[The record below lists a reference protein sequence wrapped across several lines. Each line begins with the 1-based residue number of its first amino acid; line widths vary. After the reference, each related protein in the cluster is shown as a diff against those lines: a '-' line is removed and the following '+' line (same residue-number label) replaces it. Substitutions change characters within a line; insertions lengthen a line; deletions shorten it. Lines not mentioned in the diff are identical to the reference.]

1 MGRPYALFAIP
12 LHAGERDASDPPT
25 VSVAIGIAEAAISP
39 ADQQPK
45 DKPSRASA
53 SVGPPPVGEVRF
65 SAAANGRGPAASMP
79 RPRISLPRTVPC
91 LLCRA
96 MPCRLLNLESVSHAR
111 PLPEVPPQMLTAHQK
126 RRPPVP
132 SWRDEAPA
140 ADGAEGAART
150 WAAPWRPPRDTAPAG
165 ASVSPKRRL
174 VLDQALSALFAKRL
188 GREVGAAAGGRRPAG
203 GGARRAS
210 SRRWSGRRRNVRL
223 PRSRCWAFDNRSCGR
238 RGTVRDVVCAPR
250 PTPVQSVYRRLPAAL
265 LPSFGCDTA

>member
-1 MGRPYALFAIP
+1 MGRPHALFAIP
-12 LHAGERDASDPPT
+12 LQAGERDASDPPT
-25 VSVAIGIAEAAISP
+25 VSVAIGIAEATISP

-53 SVGPPPVGEVRF
+53 WVGPPQARFDSAPLPTGGPLLRRCLALQYPSHRPVPSV
-65 SAAANGRGPAASMP
+65 
-79 RPRISLPRTVPC
+79 
-91 LLCRA
+91 
-96 MPCRLLNLESVSHAR
+96 PCRLLNLESARFAVSHAR
-111 PLPEVPPQMLTAHQK
+111 PLPEVPPQTLTAHQK

-140 ADGAEGAART
+140 ADGAKGAART
-150 WAAPWRPPRDTAPAG
+150 WAAPWRPPRDTAAAG

-210 SRRWSGRRRNVRL
+210 AAAAERAATECS
-223 PRSRCWAFDNRSCGR
+223 PA
-238 RGTVRDVVCAPR
+238 A
-250 PTPVQSVYRRLPAAL
+250 QSVLGIRQPVVWTPGHGARCCLRATPGARPVRVPPSTCPLLALIRL
-265 LPSFGCDTA
+265 